1 MVITWV
7 GIDPGISGALVVI
20 EDGNI
25 TFYDTPTVQ
34 VKVGKSIK
42 NQVDPFACSEILRKY
57 ANGPVGSM
65 MVTIEKVQPMPSF
78 KVQRKGEEPRE
89 QAMGATSAF
98 NFGRDFGMWLGILA
112 ALNVPYMLAHPA
124 TWKRRILSDMEKGKD
139 ASRVKAMQLYPH
151 VSIDLARKKDH
162 GRADALLLA
171 RYGQLTQ
178 GVTPAAPEAVATT
191 LF

>member
-1 MVITWV
+1 MTKWL
-7 GIDPGISGALVVI
+7 GIDPGISGAVAVI

-34 VKVGKSIK
+34 VKVGKSVK
-42 NQVDPFACSEILRKY
+42 NQLDPFACSQILRRY
-57 ANGPVGSM
+57 DDGIAGSM

-78 KVQRKGEEPRE
+78 SRDKDGQPEERRT
-89 QAMGATSAF
+89 MGVTSAF
-98 NFGRDFGMWLGILA
+98 NFGRDFGMWIGILA

-178 GVTPAAPEAVATT
+178 GVTPAAPEPVPTT